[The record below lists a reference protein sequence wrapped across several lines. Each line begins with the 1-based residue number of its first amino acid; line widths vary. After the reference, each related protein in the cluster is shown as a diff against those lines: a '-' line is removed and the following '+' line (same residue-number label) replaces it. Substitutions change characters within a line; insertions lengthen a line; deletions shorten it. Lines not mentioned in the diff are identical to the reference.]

1 VFPRVCARVR
11 MMDVPALIRSLNLA
25 CFLACIK
32 NNPVPTIPYDP
43 SYSKLLSIFL
53 TCVCSRC
60 LEVPSPRTIHS
71 KFGLLLI
78 RRMDSFH
85 KLGRSVQKVRS
96 LGRVVKAWA
105 SDDIG
110 PSSSKSSWAEW
121 CNLAVDG
128 EIPESSESRKAT
140 SASSKLSQCRIAL
153 AISPRTYFGLG
164 WVR

>member
-1 VFPRVCARVR
+1 
-11 MMDVPALIRSLNLA
+11 MDVPALIKSLNLA

-32 NNPVPTIPYDP
+32 NSPVPTIPYVP
-43 SYSKLLSIFL
+43 SFSKLLSHLL
-53 TCVCSRC
+53 TCVCSLS
-60 LEVPSPRTIHS
+60 LEEPSPRTIHS

-78 RRMDSFH
+78 RSMDSFH
-85 KLGRSVQKVRS
+85 KLGRSVQNVRS
-96 LGRVVKAWA
+96 LGRVVNAWV

-110 PSSSKSSWAEW
+110 PWCSSCKKW

-128 EIPESSESRKAT
+128 AIPQSSDSRKAT
-140 SASSKLSQCRIAL
+140 SASSKLSQSRIAL